1 MNAHQPHPSQ
11 REEAP
16 MSFAQFKVLT
26 FDVVGTLIDFETGL
40 LSAIRKIGGKAAAE
54 LSDDQ
59 IFGPYK
65 RGRDAHPERSSEV
78 MFNVYRSLARELKLP
93 DDDAACDAFQL
104 AVFRWPPFAD
114 SVEAL
119 KRLRTKFRLVA
130 MTNADRVALS
140 AYAHALGNP
149 FDDTVCADE
158 TGVAKPNPEFFAYN
172 KGRQSA
178 FGYKQSDILHVAQS
192 QHHDIGIARKLGYK
206 VCWIER
212 RQGMHGFGGTP
223 EVANLTKPDFHFPTL
238 KALADAAVGAVG

>member
-1 MNAHQPHPSQ
+1 
-11 REEAP
+11 
-16 MSFAQFKVLT
+16 
-26 FDVVGTLIDFETGL
+26 
-40 LSAIRKIGGKAAAE
+40 
-54 LSDDQ
+54 
-59 IFGPYK
+59 
-65 RGRDAHPERSSEV
+65 
-78 MFNVYRSLARELKLP
+78 MFHVYRHLAKELGLP
-93 DDDAACDAFQL
+93 SDDAACDMFQL
-104 AVFRWPPFAD
+104 AVLRWGPFAD

-149 FDDTVCADE
+149 FDDTVCADD

-192 QHHDIGIARKLGYK
+192 QYHDIGIARKLGYK

-212 RQGMHGFGGTP
+212 RQGIAGFGGTP
-223 EVANLTKPDFHFPTL
+223 AVETLTKPDFHYPTL
-238 KALADAAVGAVG
+238 KALADAAIGPAA

>member
-1 MNAHQPHPSQ
+1 
-11 REEAP
+11 
-16 MSFAQFKVLT
+16 MSYDSFKVLT
-26 FDVVGTLIDFETGL
+26 FDVVGTLIDFEAGVL
-40 LSAIRKIGGKAAAE
+40 DGVRRIGGAKAAA

-59 IFGPYK
+59 IFASYK
-65 RGRDAHPERSSEV
+65 RGRDLHPERSSEV
-78 MFNVYRSLARELKLP
+78 MFNVYRHLARELGLP
-93 DDDAACDAFQL
+93 SDDAACDMFQL
-104 AVFRWPPFAD
+104 AVLRWQPFAD

-119 KRLRTKFRLVA
+119 KRLRGKFRLVA

-149 FDDTVCADE
+149 FHDSVCADD

-212 RQGMHGFGGTP
+212 RQGMKGFGGTP
-223 EVANLTKPDFHFPTL
+223 EVAELTRPDFHFASM
-238 KALADAAVGAVG
+238 KAFADAAVGN